1 MGQSGFASSI
11 VYVYS
16 FNLYTLMLEY
26 GEKRL
31 FYVTTNILER

>member
-1 MGQSGFASSI
+1 MGFASCIICDHS
-11 VYVYS
+11 VK
-16 FNLYTLMLEY
+16 LYTFMLEY